1 MCSTSRASSAPRRV
15 GLMPTS
21 VAPETAHAPS
31 ANHISGVLSNST
43 PTWKGASTGFRSS
56 RNAARCAIAS
66 STSRYVHD
74 ESSKRNAGASLPMCA
89 RNRSAM
95 VAGAVIR
102 AVWHAARGYQ
112 LPPPPPPPPP
122 PENPPPLKP
131 LLLDDVGWL
140 A

>member
-1 MCSTSRASSAPRRV
+1 
-15 GLMPTS
+15 MPTS

-66 STSRYVHD
+66 RTSRYVHD
-74 ESSKRNAGASLPMCA
+74 SLLEAQRGRVAPDV
-89 RNRSAM
+89 RPEQVGDGGRRGHRGQFGTRSR
-95 VAGAVIR
+95 V
-102 AVWHAARGYQ
+102 GYQ

-122 PENPPPLKP
+122 PEKPPPLKP
-131 LLLDDVGWL
+131 LLLDDDGWL